1 MTFKE
6 WYKFNFEDSKLF
18 YIGEAYIKVFRKK
31 SVKTEDLSFK
41 DIVPIHDIAKN
52 FGDYNIIFI
61 NYEDEYGYKGLCF
74 GIYKDN

>member
-41 DIVPIHDIAKN
+41 ALVSIPDIVN
-52 FGDYNIIFI
+52 FFDWYDSSRPFQLIYNS
-61 NYEDEYGYKGLCF
+61 G
-74 GIYKDN
+74 